1 MKIILLSLT
10 LLFLIFGFS
19 PAQAENLPTLAQ
31 NGVEVQQLSK
41 SPLKP
46 LKSYFLN
53 VLGGGSRQSIKLDSP
68 ATRLIIYVQRGEKPI
83 RCGDCTKT
91 YNCIPGKPLK
101 INVDPATPIKK
112 IWAEN
117 RYEKLVRL
125 RLDVLEEVSNPEP
138 ESRNQS

>member
-10 LLFLIFGFS
+10 LLFSICCFS

-41 SPLKP
+41 SPLK
-46 LKSYFLN
+46 SYFLN
-53 VLGGGSRQSIKLDSP
+53 VLGGGSRQSIQLDSP

-83 RCGDCTKT
+83 RCGDCMKT
-91 YNCIPGKPLK
+91 YNCTPGKPQT
-101 INVDPATPIKK
+101 INVDPATPIQK

-117 RYEKLVRL
+117 PYEKPVRL
-125 RLDVLEEVSNPEP
+125 RLDIFEEVS
-138 ESRNQS
+138 